1 MDWDDLKTN
10 PADQSTWPLHVAR
23 LPHSTAASEH
33 SYPSCGSTGLQVQ
46 VSQSTRRKPPCPSG
60 CCLPSYPGSIRPVLL
75 VRAIT
80 SHIKSEWHSEAS
92 PHVPDVLT
100 GAFQHV
106 EQSQSLPKMAALPKE
121 GTEITITSR
130 SCNTDCELLGGA
142 ASHPSCLPT
151 TSTELA
157 QIGCSLSIYSN

>member
-1 MDWDDLKTN
+1 MTCNWGTASSKGMDWDDLKTN

-60 CCLPSYPGSIRPVLL
+60 CCLPSYPGSIHPVLL

-80 SHIKSEWHSEAS
+80 SHIKVREGTQT
-92 PHVPDVLT
+92 PPLT
-100 GAFQHV
+100 GGVSSNIV
-106 EQSQSLPKMAALPKE
+106 EEPVRWNTLLQPPWKIRFA
-121 GTEITITSR
+121 SR
-130 SCNTDCELLGGA
+130 RSWWT
-142 ASHPSCLPT
+142 
-151 TSTELA
+151 
-157 QIGCSLSIYSN
+157 Q